1 MKTTFLLSHAAAG
14 LVLAAGLT
22 LGSDDAL
29 ACNGSSPYLGEVC
42 PVAFN
47 WCPVGTL
54 PADGR
59 TLTVSG
65 NEALFTLLGTTFGGN
80 GTTTFGLPN
89 LNNASVV
96 GSNPAASPSGLG
108 VASGQNSVA
117 LTAANLPAHTH
128 AATLTVNLAT
138 TPALAA
144 KQARGNDTLPQA
156 GDALATAITQV
167 GPSVNPVSSY
177 IPAASAGSTV
187 GLGGAVTGFSGTGQ
201 VTVANT
207 GVPVSINTIPPQL
220 ALTYCI
226 ATTGIFPQRPN

>member
-1 MKTTFLLSHAAAG
+1 MKTTSLLSHAAAG

-59 TLTVSG
+59 TVNVSD
-65 NEALFTLLGTTFGGN
+65 NNALFALIGTTFGGN

-89 LNNASVV
+89 LNNNSVV
-96 GSNPAASPSGLG
+96 GSNPAAAPSGLG
-108 VASGQNSVA
+108 VTGGLNSVP
-117 LTAANLPAHTH
+117 LTSANLPAHTH
-128 AATLTVNLAT
+128 AATVTVNLAT
-138 TPALAA
+138 TSALSA

-156 GDALATAITQV
+156 GDMLATPFTLV
-167 GPSVNPVSSY
+167 GPSPFSVPSY
-177 IPAASAGSTV
+177 IPAANAGTTV
-187 GLGGAVTGFSGTGQ
+187 GLGGAVTSFSGNGQ
-201 VTVANT
+201 VSVANA
-207 GVPVSINTIPPQL
+207 GAPVTINTIPPQL
-220 ALTYCI
+220 ALQYCI
-226 ATTGIFPQRPN
+226 ATEGLYPERPN